1 MRSLL
6 SFAKISFRFAT
17 IALLLG
23 SAARAET
30 ITWIDPP
37 AARTVGAAEACGLK
51 SVDVDSDTLTRDS
64 IATLDAAG
72 GDRARATDT
81 AAPAAAADRPLP
93 LAAGAATAVDQWQRA
108 AERMEWM
115 SVQVQSTESIS
126 IDPYPSWTSA
136 AVVTDDVVT
145 IASNS
150 SDPFGQAKASG
161 LSVDYRKAVAALDR
175 RYWKW

>member
-6 SFAKISFRFAT
+6 SFAKISFPFAT

-37 AARTVGAAEACGLK
+37 AARTVGAAEACGVK
-51 SVDVDSDTLTRDS
+51 SLDVDSDTLTRDS
-64 IATLDAAG
+64 IAILAAAG
-72 GDRARATDT
+72 GDQARATAT
-81 AAPAAAADRPLP
+81 AAPTAAAARPLP
-93 LAAGAATAVDQWQRA
+93 LAAGAATAVDQWHRA

-115 SVQVQSTESIS
+115 SVQSTDSVS
-126 IDPYPSWTSA
+126 IDPYPVWTSA

-145 IASNS
+145 IASTS
-150 SDPFGQAKASG
+150 SDPFSQSKASASF
-161 LSVDYRKAVAALDR
+161 LDYRKAVATLER
-175 RYWKW
+175 RHWKW